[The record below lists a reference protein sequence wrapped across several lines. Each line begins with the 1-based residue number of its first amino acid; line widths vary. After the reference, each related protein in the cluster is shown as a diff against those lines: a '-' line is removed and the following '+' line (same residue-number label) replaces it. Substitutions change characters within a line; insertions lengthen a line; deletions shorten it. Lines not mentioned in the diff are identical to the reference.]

1 MKVAVVGVT
10 GLVGQEILE
19 VLLERGF
26 PLTSLIP
33 IASEHSVGKIIEF
46 KEEGYAV
53 CGIQE
58 GFDMTPDIALFAAGG
73 ELSKLWAKKFADK
86 GIYVIDNSSAWRMTE
101 GIPLVV
107 PEVNGEVLNA
117 KHHLIA
123 NPNCST
129 IQLVMVLKPLQEVY
143 GLKRV
148 VVSTYQSTSGT
159 GKQAMD
165 QMAEERLGR
174 KVANPAYP
182 HPIDLNCIPH
192 CDVFL
197 ENDYTKEEMKLVNE
211 PRKILDLQELKL
223 TATAV
228 RVPVIGGH
236 SEAVNIEFEN
246 DFELKDVKKYLR
258 EMPNLSIVDT
268 PSSNLYPMPINAHK
282 KDGVMVG
289 RIRRDESQS
298 KTLNCWVVADNLR
311 KGAATNAVQIA
322 ELILSKGWC

>member
-1 MKVAVVGVT
+1 MKLAVVGVT

-19 VLLERGF
+19 VLLERNF

-33 IASEHSVGKIIEF
+33 IASEHSVGKSVEF
-46 KEEGYAV
+46 RGDSYTV
-53 CGIQE
+53 CSVQE
-58 GFDMTPDIALFAAGG
+58 GFEMKPDIALFAAGG

-86 GIYVIDNSSAWRMTE
+86 GVYVIDNSSAWRMTE

-107 PEVNGEVLNA
+107 PEVNAGVLNA

-129 IQLVMVLKPLQEVY
+129 IQLVMVLKPLHKVY

-174 KVANPAYP
+174 EVTDPAYP

-197 ENDYTKEEMKLVNE
+197 DNDYTREEMKLVNE
-211 PRKILDLQELKL
+211 PRKILDLQDLKL

-246 DFELKDVKKYLR
+246 DFHLNDVKKYLA
-258 EMPNLSIVDT
+258 EMPNLSILDK

-289 RIRRDESQS
+289 RIRRDESQN
-298 KTLNCWVVADNLR
+298 KTMNCWVVADNLR